1 MGTRGRGSIRPGME
15 PFCHLWT
22 TVVVVALMLTVIA
35 ATAKRNE
42 KKSHLD
48 ELSWEEIVV
57 KSILESYK
65 MRTIYS
71 RPVLRYNDT
80 LNVKFAVQLQQIM
93 GLNEQ
98 EQILTLNIW
107 DQIEWHD
114 AYISWKPEDYG
125 HVFNVRIPCHNVW
138 TPDIKLHNYADLRL
152 KEHRD
157 ALCIVNHNG
166 DIYHVPQV
174 VYRSSCLIDVYV
186 FPFDVQNCTLK
197 FGSWTYSYD
206 KLDLSFYGGKEWIDL
221 TEYIESSSWSILDVP
236 AYRHIKNVRN
246 TNESRVELYYH
257 IVFQRRSA
265 LYNYI
270 LILPCILLTTITLV
284 LFFIPPESPAKMQL
298 GLAIFIAFFVL
309 LRLLEKNLP
318 PGTLHMPL
326 LGTYYC
332 LNMILIT
339 LSSFLNVLIVDLTTH
354 GQRTTAPPK
363 VSKFFFNYLAK
374 CLMMEDLVRPFI
386 SAKPKSRTPKDDIG
400 KIEEKTWK
408 HELDGSNEAIVS
420 LQRDQTSQCVGPLAE
435 IEHKL
440 GELREFMKL
449 QKQRIEDRDKKDNI
463 AKQWKAVALILD
475 RIFFFL
481 YLLLI
486 FASLSYTLPVL
497 TWSNTSYNSSLVQI
511 AKTAV

>member
-1 MGTRGRGSIRPGME
+1 MAGVKRAFRYCLVAFLSAVTLSKRGSSSTPRAG
-15 PFCHLWT
+15 
-22 TVVVVALMLTVIA
+22 
-35 ATAKRNE
+35 
-42 KKSHLD
+42 
-48 ELSWEEIVV
+48 LSYEDTIINKV
-57 KSILESYK
+57 LESYK

-71 RPVLRYNDT
+71 RPVL
-80 LNVKFAVQLQQIM
+80 NVTDSMTVQFAVQLTQIM

-98 EQILTLNIW
+98 DQVLTLNIW
-107 DQIEWHD
+107 DQIRWRD
-114 AYISWKPEDYG
+114 DQISWDRRANGDVKD
-125 HVFNVRIPCHNVW
+125 VRIPCENIW

-157 ALCIVNHNG
+157 ALCIISHDGEV
-166 DIYHVPQV
+166 YHVPQV

-197 FGSWTYSYD
+197 FGSWTYNYD
-206 KLDLSFYGGKEWIDL
+206 QLDLQFYENKSWIDL
-221 TEYIESSSWSILDVP
+221 TEYIESSSWSVNNVP
-236 AYRHIKNVRN
+236 AYRHVKQYTSTSNW
-246 TNESRVELYYH
+246 SRVELQYH
-257 IVFQRRSA
+257 LIFQRRSA

-318 PGTLHMPL
+318 PGASQMPL

-354 GQRTTAPPK
+354 GQRTTTPPK
-363 VSKFFFNYLAK
+363 IRKFFFNYLAR
-374 CLMMEDLVRPFI
+374 CLRMNDLVKPFVTVT
-386 SAKPKSRTPKDDIG
+386 PKSRTPKEDLG
-400 KIEEKTWK
+400 KIEEKTWT
-408 HELDGSNEAIVS
+408 HEVDRSNEALFA
-420 LQRDQTSQCVGPLAE
+420 LQRDPTQCAGPMAE

-440 GELREFMKL
+440 GELREFMRQ
-449 QKQRIEDRDKKDNI
+449 QKVRLDERDKKESI

-475 RIFFFL
+475 RIFFFV
-481 YLLLI
+481 YLIII

-497 TWSNTSYNSSLVQI
+497 TWSNTNYNTSLVRI
-511 AKTAV
+511 ARGI